1 MSHLFDL
8 SQFEQRIE
16 PANSQPFL
24 MVQKTMILQLRPIAG
39 LLISTF
45 FLLIGSGLT
54 GILLPLRAGLEGW
67 SPLTIGFMGAFYAA
81 CFVGGC
87 VYIPRLVRRVGHV
100 RVYAVV
106 AAMLA
111 ISLMAH
117 AIFVNIP
124 VWFLLRGVAGFA
136 LSGAYMVV
144 ESWLNERSTNESRGL
159 VFSSYMVTNTVGLM
173 IGQFLLITSDPAL
186 TTLFILAAMSYAAAI
201 IPTAVSP
208 AISPQP
214 PAEVKIDI
222 RRLYAMSPVAT
233 VGAFVTGFTFG
244 AWSYQAPV
252 YGSLLGYSGSQIAI
266 MLVVAMLGGVLL
278 QFPLGRASDKMDR
291 RYVMLAATIVGIIVS
306 GILTFYEPTN
316 NIALFIAMFVF
327 GGIMMPLYSLVVSH
341 ANDHAEPGAF
351 IETSSSLLIVY
362 AIGSM
367 VGPIIAGL
375 LIGLIGGSGL
385 FSTILVGFIAFAIFT
400 ILRLKV
406 ADAPTEEERGEFA
419 YTSFG
424 RTQTPEMYQLDP
436 RSDEEVDPSESGV

>member
-1 MSHLFDL
+1 
-8 SQFEQRIE
+8 
-16 PANSQPFL
+16 
-24 MVQKTMILQLRPIAG
+24 MILQLRPIAG

-81 CFVGGC
+81 CFVAGC
-87 VYIPRLVRRVGHV
+87 VYIPWLVRRIGHV
-100 RVYAVV
+100 RVYAVM

-117 AIFVNIP
+117 AVFVNIP
-124 VWFLLRGVAGFA
+124 VWFFLRGVAGFA

-144 ESWLNERSTNESRGL
+144 ESWLNERASNESRGF

-173 IGQFLLITSDPAL
+173 IGQFLLVTSDPAL
-186 TTLFILAAMSYAAAI
+186 TTLFIFAAMSYAAAV
-201 IPTAVSP
+201 IPTGVSP

-214 PAEVKIDI
+214 PAEVKVDL
-222 RRLYAMSPVAT
+222 RRLYSMSPVAT
-233 VGAFVTGFTFG
+233 IGALVTGFTFG

-252 YGSLLGYSGSQIAI
+252 YGSLLGYSSSQIAV
-266 MLVVAMLGGVLL
+266 MLVVAMLGGVVL

-291 RYVMLAATIVGIIVS
+291 RYVMLACTFVGILVS
-306 GILTFYEPTN
+306 GILTFYEPTTN
-316 NIALFIAMFVF
+316 LTLFVTMFLF
-327 GGIMMPLYSLVVSH
+327 GGVLMPLYSLVVSH

-351 IETSSSLLIVY
+351 VETSSSLLIVY
-362 AIGSM
+362 AVGSM
-367 VGPIIAGL
+367 IGPIIAGL
-375 LIGLIGGSGL
+375 LIGFMGSSGL
-385 FSTILVGFIAFAIFT
+385 FSAIHIGFIAFAIFT

-406 ADAPTEEERGEFA
+406 ADAPSEEERGEFA

-436 RSDEEVDPSESGV
+436 RSDEESDPSEHGV